1 MQDSKPRAAT
11 AVLLFAAALVALLIF
26 SPVSPLAQKVSQPGS
41 EGNLLP
47 SRTGEPLTLKPIDLP
62 DIQCSVADWK
72 NTAPKPVLTLL
83 CPPQEV
89 FAPLRVY
96 LKLSWLKP
104 EDVPGNS
111 ANILAP
117 PKTPTKLRTNKGGAL
132 VWLNFDPAA
141 KEKPQAQWVQFNGV
155 VDVALLAEPRNR

>member
-1 MQDSKPRAAT
+1 MQGSKQDAVQLFLSYAAGLFE
-11 AVLLFAAALVALLIF
+11 LLVF
-26 SPVSPLAQKVSQPGS
+26 SPVPPVAKKVSQPGS

-96 LKLSWLKP
+96 LKLSSLKP
-104 EDVPGNS
+104 
-111 ANILAP
+111 
-117 PKTPTKLRTNKGGAL
+117 
-132 VWLNFDPAA
+132 
-141 KEKPQAQWVQFNGV
+141 
-155 VDVALLAEPRNR
+155 